1 MADQDAPPV
10 PPPGNSDP
18 NVQADDTTVPE
29 ALSTTATVPAAL
41 SEGNAASR
49 HDPAVHQSGMRTL
62 NATSGGPFAMP
73 QRECAGE
80 VDVDMEDVSEDISL
94 EGNQRD
100 RVVSA
105 ELGRHVQ
112 TMPTLPKPPTFRG
125 STTLEKQRFMK
136 DYEAYCR
143 QLSALETAFFRPFR
157 MPVGACV
164 EDERRRLIAMF
175 DICKPLENITEKD
188 WINYF
193 WEGRIVGELDFDKVK
208 ALMSGKLRMDGELK
222 KVVNYLIGAL
232 APEQFQRTIKN
243 EMAREANKPLYK
255 NVVGFIKWL
264 RTGCKE
270 YLRWEP
276 ANTKKQQ
283 TETSREKLGSARQ
296 PNSKGATE
304 KPNASRGSGAT
315 RKRTCLKCSS
325 SDHRVKDCP
334 KVKPGE
340 AETLL
345 REWREKR
352 AAAQAATRTVP
363 PVYHVKALHLSEGT
377 WDTGSSCQVKIE
389 NSLELDNV
397 LLDSGADV
405 NVASRSLVARLQDD
419 GVVVRLET
427 FSLRRLSTFN
437 GNVITVTQR
446 AWFDTIQICTSA
458 GPLLLRRTPAWIFG
472 DEGEPLRMVLSR
484 LVMER
489 LGYSVDAILAKAFS
503 KPTSM
508 TKTWPMRTGEQRHP
522 RQGLWKR
529 TKV

>member
-1 MADQDAPPV
+1 MADQDAPPA

-29 ALSTTATVPAAL
+29 APSTTATVPAAL
-41 SEGNAASR
+41 SEGNAAPR
-49 HDPAVHQSGMRTL
+49 HGPAVHRS
-62 NATSGGPFAMP
+62 
-73 QRECAGE
+73 GE

-100 RVVSA
+100 RAVSA
-105 ELGRHVQ
+105 ELGRRVQ

-125 STTLEKQRFMK
+125 STALEKQRFMK

-175 DICKPLENITEKD
+175 DICKPLDGITEKD

-208 ALMSGKLRMDGELK
+208 ALMSGKLCMDVRLTDADSRISKLAHEMYQFLEQENMEWMVQGELK

-232 APEQFQRTIKN
+232 APEQFQRMIKN

-255 NVVGFIKWL
+255 DVAGFIKWL

-304 KPNASRGSGAT
+304 KPNTSRGSGAT
-315 RKRTCLKCSS
+315 RKRTCLKCNSS
-325 SDHRVKDCP
+325 YHRVKDCP

-363 PVYHVKALHLSEGT
+363 LVYHVKALHLSEGT

-405 NVASRSLVARLQDD
+405 NIASHSLVARLQDD
-419 GVVVRLET
+419 GVAVRLET
-427 FSLRRLSTFN
+427 CSLRRLSTFN

-446 AWFDTIQICTSA
+446 A
-458 GPLLLRRTPAWIFG
+458 
-472 DEGEPLRMVLSR
+472 
-484 LVMER
+484 
-489 LGYSVDAILAKAFS
+489 
-503 KPTSM
+503 
-508 TKTWPMRTGEQRHP
+508 
-522 RQGLWKR
+522 
-529 TKV
+529 